1 MIRTTF
7 FLLLSVL
14 LPFFGESQETSG
26 TIIYDVKINLHKELT
41 GERERFKEFVPE
53 YRTVPFELIFNEAQS
68 VYRRYEDPAAM
79 VQSGGRGGRFRM
91 MMGGGSTVFRDF
103 DTQSKVEQREF
114 MGKNFVITGNLDQQ
128 GWKVTG
134 EAASISGYPCLKATQ
149 PDTANDRTLTAW
161 FTPQVGVPTGPDS
174 YAQLPGL
181 VLQVESSDNSLTITP
196 REIKWGEVDEKAL
209 DAPSKGKEITEEEY
223 REMVRTTMENMRQ
236 QRGNRGG

>member
-1 MIRTTF
+1 MLRNTIVL
-7 FLLLSVL
+7 FLLIF

-26 TIIYDVKINLHKELT
+26 TIIYDVKINLHKQLT

-53 YRTVPFELIFNEAQS
+53 FRTVPFELVFNEEQS

-79 VQSGGRGGRFRM
+79 VEGRGRGRGFRM

-103 DTQSKVEQREF
+103 ADQSKVEQREF
-114 MGKNFVITGNLDQQ
+114 MGKNFVITGSLDQK

-134 EAASISGYPCLKATQ
+134 EADQISGYPCLKATL
-149 PDTANDRTLTAW
+149 PDTANDRTLIAW

-181 VLQVESSDNSLTITP
+181 VLQVETDDNSLTITP
-196 REIKWGEVDEKAL
+196 REIKWGEVDEKVL
-209 DAPSKGKEITEEEY
+209 DAPRRGKEITEDEY
-223 REMVRTTMENMRQ
+223 REMVRTTMENMRR
-236 QRGNRGG
+236 QRGDRG